1 MSIQEK
7 LQTKLKPHTDKILNN
22 QADDF
27 DYLPAILDYLI
38 KEYENQKRDISKLIT
53 NQQNRIS
60 DFQKELSVE
69 ISSAKENQETQIAK
83 LSRTLNETIEQ
94 AGNNQK
100 QVITD
105 LKADNQALQ
114 VRISDF
120 QKELSVEISSAK
132 ENQET
137 QIAKLSRTL
146 NETIEQAGNN
156 QKQVIADL
164 KNDNQALKAEVAS
177 LVSYMKMEKWI
188 IALTF
193 LIIVVIA
200 IFVFFMMPNC
210 HG

>member
-100 QVITD
+100 QVI
-105 LKADNQALQ
+105 
-114 VRISDF
+114 
-120 QKELSVEISSAK
+120 
-132 ENQET
+132 
-137 QIAKLSRTL
+137 
-146 NETIEQAGNN
+146 
-156 QKQVIADL
+156 ADL